1 MITSPGNSPPN
12 MKNDMYEPTTGVAL
26 ISPSAILRPVPES
39 RSSGS
44 E

>member
-1 MITSPGNSPPN
+1 
-12 MKNDMYEPTTGVAL
+12 MKYDMYEPMTGTDWTKPFIA
-26 ISPSAILRPVPES
+26 RMPVPES